1 MQKSS
6 QEWLALELENTGH
19 FHQDNPDH
27 GGRLGLA
34 VIINMLLTLAQL
46 FGGIWAGSL
55 SLIADALHN
64 FGDAIA
70 ILIALIARK
79 LSRKT
84 SHPGMSYGYK
94 RAEVLGT
101 FINAAILSLVGVYL
115 VYEALQRFWN
125 PQWSQQ
131 AVDGLLM
138 FWLAALAL
146 IIYIGTAMLTYGVG
160 AKDKMNIRAAFVHNV
175 SDAMASV
182 AVLVASGLI
191 ILYQWYWVDLLVTVL
206 ISVYVIHHGALL
218 LAESGRILMQQAP
231 ADLAPEL
238 LQEQLAARP
247 EVVRVESMHLW
258 RLDEKQNVLT
268 AVVYLEPGL
277 DSVSPLAQQRL
288 RCWLSRR
295 TQGAEITLE
304 CRFA

>member
-6 QEWLALELENTGH
+6 QDWQPLELESSGH
-19 FHQDNPDH
+19 PHKHGPDLSSR
-27 GGRLGLA
+27 RLGLA

-46 FGGIWAGSL
+46 FGGILAGSL

-64 FGDAIA
+64 FSDAIA

-79 LSRKT
+79 IGQKA

-101 FINAAILSLVGVYL
+101 FINAATLLLVGVYL
-115 VYEALQRFWN
+115 IYEALQRFWS
-125 PQWSQQ
+125 PQP
-131 AVDGLLM
+131 VDGMLV
-138 FWLAALAL
+138 FWLAGLAL
-146 IIYIGTAMLTYGVG
+146 IIDIGTAMLTHSAG
-160 AKDKMNIRAAFVHNV
+160 AKDNMNIRAAFIHNV

-182 AVLVASGLI
+182 AVLVAGGLI

-206 ISVYVIHHGALL
+206 ISAYVIYHGALL
-218 LAESGRILMQQAP
+218 LVESGRILMQQAP
-231 ADLAPEL
+231 AGLAPEL

-247 EVVRVESMHLW
+247 EVARVESMHLW

-268 AVVYLEPGL
+268 VVVYLEPGL
-277 DSVSPLAQQRL
+277 GGELPLVQQRL
-288 RCWLSRR
+288 RRWLSRR
-295 TQGAEITLE
+295 TLGAEITLE